1 MTVVNYDAERT
12 PLLPVPPLAELP
24 RHKQVVF
31 PPAAEPGL
39 VLEHAP
45 TPAPIPRDRL
55 SAEPARLGLVAAAQA
70 VGRPPARQ
78 PGRLRGEQFPAS
90 LARPLARLL
99 LADEAQLPP
108 AQLWRHQLMALSAD
122 VQPLRE
128 PPHYDLPHPLLGE
141 AHRREIGRAS

>member
-24 RHKQVVF
+24 RHKQVVL
-31 PPAAEPGL
+31 PPAAEPSL

-45 TPAPIPRDRL
+45 TPAPIPRYPL
-55 SAEPARLGLVAAAQA
+55 SAEPAWLGLVAAVQA
-70 VGRPPARQ
+70 VGRSPTRQ
-78 PGRLRGEQFPAS
+78 PGRLRSEQFPAS
-90 LARPLARLL
+90 LARPLARLP

-122 VQPLRE
+122 I
-128 PPHYDLPHPLLGE
+128 HPLLLPPL
-141 AHRREIGRAS
+141 